1 MGASLMSEVEREKK
15 SLLPLSQSR
24 YSDPLKTRERK
35 GDGRLVAMRVPAA
48 FALRAHRSS
57 SVQECQSGSPKCVWQ
72 NQRLHRSQYLVATI
86 MHGSSQGEM
95 PWQNTPLGVLSPLPG
110 VSRPLM

>member
-1 MGASLMSEVEREKK
+1 MSEVEPEKK

-35 GDGRLVAMRVPAA
+35 GDGRLVAMPVHAA
-48 FALRAHRSS
+48 FALHPHRSS

-72 NQRLHRSQYLVATI
+72 NQRLHRPQYLVATI
-86 MHGSSQGEM
+86 MHGSSREKCSGRIPRSAYFSLCLEF
-95 PWQNTPLGVLSPLPG
+95 LD
-110 VSRPLM
+110 R

>member
-1 MGASLMSEVEREKK
+1 MSEVEPEKK
-15 SLLPLSQSR
+15 SLPPLSQSR

-35 GDGRLVAMRVPAA
+35 GDGRLVAMPVHAA
-48 FALRAHRSS
+48 FALHAHRSS

-86 MHGSSQGEM
+86 STAHPREKC
-95 PWQNTPLGVLSPLPG
+95 LGRIPRSAYFFLCPEFLD
-110 VSRPLM
+110 R